1 MKKNCVLCG
10 LKLFLAFRVACIIPA
25 WYSIARRCHTKKIS
39 RSATTIDGCRMNL
52 IAFAFSFLLIL
63 AGCELFTNG
72 VEWVGRRFRLSEGAI
87 GSVLAAIGTGLPETI
102 VPLIAILV
110 VGGTSGEEI
119 GMGAILGSSLTLA
132 TLALFLCG
140 AAVFLFARRRGSS
153 RLRIDARL
161 LPRDISMFLLTY
173 SLVIIAAL
181 MPPDYGWVKAGIG
194 LLLIPL
200 YIGFTARSLK
210 AGENK
215 SESEGLKNL
224 YISGMSGKFRGRQG
238 KVAEPGTAIIFLQVV
253 FSLAVIIFAARLF
266 VGEIKD
272 ISTMLGISPLI
283 LALLVSPMATELPE
297 MFNSVLWIREKKD
310 TYALGNITGA
320 MVFQSCIPV
329 TILIW
334 LTGWHLDVTS
344 PEGLL
349 LAAAMGF
356 TFVSAL
362 GLLVSSRQKEI
373 GVPRLLILGI
383 LYLVLIVIAI
393 MYT

>member
-1 MKKNCVLCG
+1 
-10 LKLFLAFRVACIIPA
+10 
-25 WYSIARRCHTKKIS
+25 
-39 RSATTIDGCRMNL
+39 MNL

-119 GMGAILGSSLTLA
+119 GMGVILGSSLTLA

-140 AAVFLFARRRGSS
+140 AAVFLFARRRGIS
-153 RLRIDARL
+153 RLRIDGRL
-161 LPRDISMFLLTY
+161 MRRDISMFLLTY

-210 AGENK
+210 AGANK

-238 KVAEPGTAIIFLQVV
+238 KVSEPGTAIIFFQVV

-329 TILIW
+329 TIGIW

-373 GVPRLLILGI
+373 GVPRLLIAGV
-383 LYLVLIVIAI
+383 LYLTLIVFAI
-393 MYT
+393 MNA